1 LKINE
6 VEQLV
11 GITKKNIRFYEQE
24 GLLNPGRSDNGYR
37 DYSDADVAV
46 LRQIKLLR
54 KLAVPLEEIRK
65 MQSGQLTAADGL
77 QRHMITLQREQ
88 ENLQHAASLCRRMV
102 EQNVPLSQLDTRAWL
117 QEMERMEQEGVR
129 FVNIYNRDIVRK
141 YLPPIG
147 IAVAVVALLSAF
159 LYMALPQLLADGAPG
174 FVVVLVCAVAVLM
187 MIGVTAALVQ
197 RIREIRGGEEDAAGK
212 Y

>member
-1 LKINE
+1 MKINE

-24 GLLNPGRSDNGYR
+24 GLLNPGRSENGYR

-54 KLAVPLEEIRK
+54 KLAVPLDEIRK

-88 ENLQHAASLCRRMV
+88 ENLQQSVQLCRRMV
-102 EQNVPLSQLDTRAWL
+102 EENVPLSQLDTQAWL
-117 QEMERMEQEGVR
+117 EEMERMEQEGVR
-129 FVNIYNRDIVRK
+129 FVNGRSRRTHELN
-141 YLPPIG
+141 
-147 IAVAVVALLSAF
+147 
-159 LYMALPQLLADGAPG
+159 DG
-174 FVVVLVCAVAVLM
+174 
-187 MIGVTAALVQ
+187 
-197 RIREIRGGEEDAAGK
+197 
-212 Y
+212 